1 MNESVSLIMTL
12 RNEAGSLPAL
22 FASIAAQSRTPDEIV
37 AVDDGSSDDT
47 AAVLAQ
53 LATRFPLRVLDGG
66 RRGISHGR
74 NVAIAAARG
83 PLIASTDG
91 GTTLDRNW
99 LAALTAPFADPDV
112 DVVAGFF
119 ATDPQTT
126 FEMALGATIMP
137 DLRDAKPDKFLPA
150 GRSMAF
156 RKAAWQRAGGFPE
169 WLDYC
174 EDLVFDL
181 TMKRQGARFVFAPHA
196 IAHARPRTS
205 LRAFW
210 RQYYNY
216 ARGDGK
222 ADLWRRR
229 HLIRYLTYAALPALL
244 LAPLRRRQLAAPC
257 GLLLGL
263 GFGVYTATPYR
274 RLAKYL
280 PRLSSLDRLRAIA
293 LVPLI
298 RVVGDLAKMAGY
310 PVGVLWRRRRRR
322 GLRTE

>member
-1 MNESVSLIMTL
+1 MNAPVSLIMTL

-22 FASIAAQSRTPDEIV
+22 FASIAAQSRQPDEIV

-53 LATRFPLRVLDGG
+53 LTTRFPLRVLDGG
-66 RRGISHGR
+66 GQGISHGR
-74 NVAIAAARG
+74 NVAIAAAHG
-83 PLIASTDG
+83 PIIASTDG

-99 LAALTAPFADPDV
+99 LAALTAPFTNADV

-137 DLRDAKPDKFLPA
+137 DLRDVKPAKFLPA

-174 EDLVFDL
+174 EDLVFDM
-181 TMKRQGARFVFAPHA
+181 TMQQQGARFAFAPAA
-196 IAHARPRTS
+196 IAHARPRAS
-205 LRAFW
+205 LSAFW

-222 ADLWRRR
+222 ADLWRKR
-229 HLIRYLTYAALPALL
+229 HLIRYLTYAALPPLL
-244 LAPLRRRQLAAPC
+244 VAPLRSRQLAAPC

-263 GFGVYTATPYR
+263 GFGAYTATPYR

-280 PRLSSLDRLRAIA
+280 RRLSPLDSLRAIA
-293 LVPLI
+293 LVPI
-298 RVVGDLAKMAGY
+298 FRVVGDLAKMAGY
-310 PVGVLWRRRRRR
+310 PLGVIWRLRR

>member
-1 MNESVSLIMTL
+1 MNAPVSLIMTL

-22 FASIAAQSRTPDEIV
+22 FSSIAAQTQAPDEIV

-53 LATRFPLRVLDGG
+53 LATSFPLRVLDGG
-66 RRGISHGR
+66 GRGISHGR
-74 NVAIAAARG
+74 NVAIAAANG
-83 PLIASTDG
+83 PIIASADG

-99 LAALTAPFADPDV
+99 LAALTAPFANPDV

-119 ATDPQTT
+119 ATDPLTP

-137 DLRDAKPDKFLPA
+137 DLRDVKPDKFLPA

-181 TMKRQGARFVFAPHA
+181 TMKQQGARFAFAPAA
-196 IAHARPRTS
+196 IAHARPRAS
-205 LRAFW
+205 LRAFG

-222 ADLWRRR
+222 ADLWRKR
-229 HLIRYLTYAALPALL
+229 HIIRYLTYAALPALL
-244 LAPLRRRQLAAPC
+244 LAPLRRRRLAAPC

-263 GFGVYTATPYR
+263 GFAAYTATPYR
-274 RLAKYL
+274 HLAKYL
-280 PRLSSLDRLRAIA
+280 PRLSPIDRIRIIA

-298 RVVGDLAKMAGY
+298 RVVGDFAKMAGY
-310 PVGVLWRRRRRR
+310 PIGVLWRWRRR